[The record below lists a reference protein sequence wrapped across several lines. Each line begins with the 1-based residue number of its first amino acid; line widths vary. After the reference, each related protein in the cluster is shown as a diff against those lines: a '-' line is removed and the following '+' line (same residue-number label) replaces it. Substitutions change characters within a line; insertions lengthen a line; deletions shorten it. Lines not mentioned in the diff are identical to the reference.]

1 MSYFQPSELN
11 CTELSE
17 VLASNGGP
25 RNLGDSRMRRS
36 REVKEV
42 REVREVRESPVSTV
56 SATSPFWRHRQGQA
70 GDTRR

>member
-17 VLASNGGP
+17 VLTSNGGP
-25 RNLGDSRMRRS
+25 RDLGDSRMRRS
-36 REVKEV
+36 